1 MEYAELSTREK
12 ARRINL
18 EMDTYGSFA
27 EIGAGQEVAAFF
39 FKSGGASNT
48 IAKTMS
54 AYDMT
59 FSNAIYG
66 AEESGRYVC
75 ESRLM
80 KMLDKEYRLL
90 EQRLGIK
97 WVSNAGFLPL
107 PTQLLRS
114 TTKNQP
120 RARLGRY
127 SFSAQTPNPA

>member
-1 MEYAELSTREK
+1 MEITSLSPREK
-12 ARRINL
+12 ARQINL
-18 EMDTYGSFA
+18 NNDNYGVFA

-39 FKSGGASNT
+39 FKAGGASNT

-66 AEESGRYVC
+66 AEESGRYVV

-90 EQRLGIK
+90 E
-97 WVSNAGFLPL
+97 
-107 PTQLLRS
+107 
-114 TTKNQP
+114 
-120 RARLGRY
+120 
-127 SFSAQTPNPA
+127 